1 MTATAS
7 PSVYPKV
14 DLSVFLLSL
23 ALLLVI
29 VSILQPLADRL
40 AVPHTVLLAAVGV
53 LIGIVSVLLGSGFP
67 GPGSP
72 GAVIPASSPGDMVAG
87 FRLTSETFLVVFLPL
102 LLFQAALT
110 IDVRRMAEDAA
121 PILLMAIVAV
131 LITTIVVGMALWPVS
146 GLPLVAC
153 LLLGAI
159 VATTDPSAVV
169 GIFRDL
175 GAPARLTRLVEGESL
190 LNDAA
195 AIVLFT
201 IFLDLLLLGR
211 QVDAGGALITF
222 VISFVGGAAVGVAGA
237 RLIAFLIRFLRDL
250 RLAEVTMTLALP
262 YIVYIVSNDYLGVS
276 GVVAAVAAGLALS
289 ATGRGRIAPEN
300 WRFLQDIWQQLG
312 FWASSL
318 VFVLAAILMPGLIA
332 DIGPWDVLL
341 LAIVIIGALAA
352 RAVVLFGFLPLL
364 SVMRLSQSVD
374 RPLTIVI
381 LWGGLRGA
389 VTIALA
395 LGVTENRF
403 IDDEVQRFVAIM
415 STGFVLFT
423 LFGNGITLKPMIR
436 RLHLDR
442 LSPIDRVLREQVL
455 ALALSNVRDSIRR
468 TATQYQ
474 IPRNIARDVIR
485 PYETRIKNAT
495 EGQSIEDQIADRDRI
510 TIGLVALANRER
522 ELILAHYQQRT
533 VSSVIVEPL
542 MAYAGHLADSAR
554 AQGRIGYNRAA
565 RRMLAFPFQFRM
577 AEFIHRRLGYARPLV
592 TQLTLRF
599 EMQLLSQLVL
609 DELQSFG
616 RSRLPPLLGD
626 RVAEIVEDMLATRL
640 DHVEQALDALRLQ
653 YPSYAESLERR
664 FLRRFALRLEE
675 VEYQVLRDEALIG
688 QELYFHLRSEVE
700 SDRTRSDALPPLD
713 LALNTRDLV
722 RQFPLFA
729 HLSDEQIE
737 VIATQL
743 EARFA
748 SPGSWLIR
756 RGQKSDS
763 VYFIASGAVEVT
775 IEDSDQS
782 VRLGRGDFFGEMAI
796 LSGRRRRSDVRSLG
810 FCHLLVLNDTT
821 FRRLLDH
828 NPDIRSEIDRI
839 VSIRSQMSQPQP
851 SPETG
856 PKSS

>member
-1 MTATAS
+1 M
-7 PSVYPKV
+7 
-14 DLSVFLLSL
+14 SVFLLSL

-40 AVPHTVLLAAVGV
+40 SVPHTVLLAAVGV
-53 LIGIVSVLLGSGFP
+53 FIGIVSVWLGADDAGLPVVAPTP
-67 GPGSP
+67 GEMST
-72 GAVIPASSPGDMVAG
+72 G

-131 LITTIVVGMALWPVS
+131 VVTTMIVGMAVWPLS

-211 QVDAGGALITF
+211 QIDTVGAIMTF
-222 VISFVGGAAVGVAGA
+222 GVSFLGGAAVGILGA
-237 RLIAFLIRFLRDL
+237 RLLVFLIRFLHDL
-250 RLAEVTMTLALP
+250 RLAEVTTTLALP

-276 GVVAAVAAGLALS
+276 GVVAAVAAGLTLS
-289 ATGRGRIAPEN
+289 ALGRGRISPEN
-300 WRFLQDIWQQLG
+300 WRYLQDIWQQLG

-341 LAIVIIGALAA
+341 LAIVIVGALGA
-352 RAVVLFGFLPLL
+352 RAIMLFGFLPLL
-364 SVMRLSQSVD
+364 SVLRLSQSVD
-374 RPLTIVI
+374 TPLKVVI

-403 IDDEVQRFVAIM
+403 VDAEIQRFVAILA
-415 STGFVLFT
+415 TGFVLFT
-423 LFGNGITLKPMIR
+423 LFANGITLKPMIR
-436 RLHLDR
+436 LLHLDR

-455 ALALSNVRDSIRR
+455 ALALSNVRDAILK

-474 IPRNIARDVIR
+474 IPRNVARDVIH
-485 PYETRIKNAT
+485 PYKDRIKSAT
-495 EGQSIEDQIADRDRI
+495 AGQAVEDRIADRDRI

-522 ELILAHYQQRT
+522 ELILQHYQQRT
-533 VSSVIVEPL
+533 VSSTIVEPL
-542 MAYAGHLADSAR
+542 MAQAGQLADHAR
-554 AQGRIGYNRAA
+554 AQGRLGYNRAA
-565 RRMLAFPFQFRM
+565 RRMLAFTFRFKMAQFV
-577 AEFIHRRLGYARPLV
+577 HRYLGYAGPLIR
-592 TQLTLRF
+592 QLTLRF
-599 EMQLLSQLVL
+599 EMQLLNRLIL
-609 DELQSFG
+609 EELRSFA
-616 RSRLPPLLGD
+616 RLRLPHLLGD
-626 RVAEIVEDMLATRL
+626 RVTEIIVDMLTTRL
-640 DHVEQALDALRLQ
+640 ENVEKALDALRLQ
-653 YPSYAESLERR
+653 YPEYAESLERR
-664 FLRRFALRLEE
+664 FLRKFALRLEE
-675 VEYQVLRDEALIG
+675 VEYQVLLSEGLIG
-688 QELYFHLRSEVE
+688 QELYFHLRNEVE
-700 SDRTRSDALPPLD
+700 TDRTRSDKLPKLD

-722 RQFPLFA
+722 RQFPLFS
-729 HLSDEQIE
+729 HLSDAQISQ
-737 VIATQL
+737 ISAQL
-743 EARFA
+743 ETRFSA
-748 SPGSWLIR
+748 PGEWIIR
-756 RGQKSDS
+756 RGERSNS
-763 VYFIASGAVEVT
+763 VFFISSGAVEVT
-775 IEDSDQS
+775 VEDSDHG

-810 FCHLLVLNDTT
+810 YCHLLVLGDAA
-821 FRRLLDH
+821 FRELLEKH
-828 NPDIRSEIDRI
+828 SDIREEIDRI
-839 VSIRSQMSQPQP
+839 VSIRAQFSPPQNDADSGKATDAEDEAKTNDGARP
-851 SPETG
+851 
-856 PKSS
+856 